1 MGNGAHP
8 PCPRG
13 AHVQLRVP
21 GPPETTRPQSLAF
34 CVVRTGWK
42 LRPRDTSLPARGR

>member
-1 MGNGAHP
+1 MSDCAHP

-21 GPPETTRPQSLAF
+21 GPPETTGPESSALCAAPPLSAQA
-34 CVVRTGWK
+34 GN
-42 LRPRDTSLPARGR
+42 